1 MAVYAVPYHRS
12 MKWLS
17 IVALAC
23 VPLAAQT
30 PRKAAPAKN
39 PPAQSPAKTAP
50 APTPDK
56 WPIQKLSVEGN
67 RDYTAE
73 QVLGVAG
80 LKVGQAAAK
89 PEFEAARDRLVA
101 TGAFETVGYKF
112 EPAPDKQGYIAT
124 IQVTEVQPA
133 FPVQFQEL
141 GVPDHDVIA
150 LLRARDPLFSMTHMP
165 ATKALMDRYL
175 GWIQQYLASKNLT
188 EKIAVSVTP
197 VRSEQYAIVFR
208 PARGAPAVASVTFK
222 GNQVVPQVVLRE
234 AISGVAVGSP
244 YTESGFREILDN
256 AVRRVYE
263 QRGRLRV
270 AYSEIRTEPSKEPEG
285 VNVFVTIDEG
295 VSYDLGKVEI
305 AGATPVAPAALLKAG
320 DFKTGDIANM
330 DKVAEGLEKIRAA
343 VRHAGYLD
351 TKVTS
356 DRKLDDEKKTV
367 DIVVHIDPGAQYTM
381 GKLTLVGLDLDGE
394 AEINRIW
401 TMKEGKTF
409 NPDYPEMFLTRIKEQ
424 GLFDGLGNT
433 MADLKVDAKRHVA
446 DVILT
451 FKGEDPAKRPGRRG
465 RFDR

>member
-1 MAVYAVPYHRS
+1 

-17 IVALAC
+17 IGVLVCAT
-23 VPLAAQT
+23 LAAQT
-30 PRKAAPAKN
+30 PRKTAPAKN
-39 PPAQSPAKTAP
+39 PRAQSPAKTAP
-50 APTPDK
+50 IPVPDK
-56 WPIQKLSVEGN
+56 WPIQSLSVEGN
-67 RDYTAE
+67 RAYTAE

-80 LKVGQAAAK
+80 LKVGQPAAK

-124 IQVTEVQPA
+124 IQVTEVEPA
-133 FPVQFQEL
+133 FPVHFEEL

-150 LLRARDPLFSMTHMP
+150 ILRARDPLFSMSHVP
-165 ATKALMDRYL
+165 ASKAIMDRYL
-175 GWIQQYLASKNLT
+175 GWIQEYLASKNIT
-188 EKIAVSVTP
+188 EKLAVRVTAL
-197 VRSEQYAIVFR
+197 SGDQYTIVFR
-208 PARGAPAVASVTFK
+208 PAKGAPAVAAVSFK
-222 GNQVVPQVVLRE
+222 GNQVVPQVVLRQ

-270 AYSEIRTEPSKEPEG
+270 AFAEIRTEPSKEPEG
-285 VNVFVTIDEG
+285 VNVFVTLDEG

-305 AGATPVAPAALLKAG
+305 AGPTPVAPAALLKAG
-320 DFKTGDIANM
+320 DFKTGDVANM
-330 DKVAEGLEKIRAA
+330 DKVGEGLESIRAA
-343 VRHAGYLD
+343 VRRAGYLD

-356 DRKLDDEKKTV
+356 DRKIDDEKKTV
-367 DIVVHIDPGAQYTM
+367 DIVVHVDAGAQYTM

-409 NPDYPEMFLTRIKEQ
+409 NPDYPEIFLTRVKEQ

-433 MADLKVDAKRHVA
+433 RADLKVDTKRHVA
-446 DVILT
+446 DVTLT
-451 FKGEDPAKRPGRRG
+451 FKGEDPAKHPGRRG
-465 RFDR
+465 RMDR